1 MHKSLLWSVYCLLL
15 QNDFG
20 ITALVPAVVQGHTE
34 IVEILVKAGAN
45 VNFRTKVRPLMI
57 ISH

>member
-15 QNDFG
+15 QDDFG
-20 ITALVPAVVQGHTE
+20 ATALVAAVDEGHIE

-45 VNFRTKVRPLMI
+45 VNFRNKVRPLMT
-57 ISH
+57 ISY